1 VIAAL
6 ARAASFAMLAVA
18 GRDAGDDAAF
28 VARARQGDPSGFDE
42 IVHRHHK
49 RVYALAYRM
58 LRHPQDAEDVTQ
70 EAFLNAYRRL
80 DQLRE
85 AESVGAWV
93 CRIASNLCLE
103 RLRSPRHRAE
113 VPLPSPDLAPA
124 DPAADGETAETVARV
139 RAAVAEL
146 PPKYRLAVVAY
157 YLHGHSYDEAAR
169 LIGVN
174 PRTFKTHLYRARQR
188 LASLLEDPTRAS
200 EEEAP

>member
-1 VIAAL
+1 MISAVL
-6 ARAASFAMLAVA
+6 HSASFALLAVA
-18 GRDAGDDAAF
+18 GRDAGDDAAL
-28 VARARQGDPSGFDE
+28 VARARQGDHSGFDE
-42 IVHRHHK
+42 IVHRHHR
-49 RVYALAYRM
+49 RVYTLAYRM

-113 VPLPSPDLAPA
+113 VAMPSPELAPA
-124 DPAADGETAETVARV
+124 DPAADEETAHTVARV

-188 LASLLEDPTRAS
+188 LAALLEDPTRAS
-200 EEEAP
+200 EEEAL

>member
-1 VIAAL
+1 
-6 ARAASFAMLAVA
+6 MLAAA
-18 GRDAGDDAAF
+18 GRDAGGDAAF
-28 VARARQGDPSGFDE
+28 VERARHGDPSGFDE
-42 IVHRHHK
+42 IVRRHHK
-49 RVYALAYRM
+49 RVYTLAYRM

-80 DQLRE
+80 AQLRE
-85 AESVGAWV
+85 AEAVGAWV

-113 VPLPSPDLAPA
+113 IPLPSPELAPA
-124 DPAADGETAETVARV
+124 DPAGDEDTAETVARV

-157 YLHGHSYDEAAR
+157 YLHGHSYEEAAR

-174 PRTFKTHLYRARQR
+174 PRTLKTQLYRARQR
-188 LASLLEDPTRAS
+188 LASLLEHQTRR
-200 EEEAP
+200 EEERAP

>member
-1 VIAAL
+1 
-6 ARAASFAMLAVA
+6 MLAVA
-18 GRDAGDDAAF
+18 GRDAGDDAAL
-28 VARARQGDPSGFDE
+28 VARARHGDPSGFDE
-42 IVHRHHK
+42 IVHHHHK
-49 RVYALAYRM
+49 RVYTLAYRM

-85 AESVGAWV
+85 SASVGAWV

-103 RLRSPRHRAE
+103 RLRSPRHLAE
-113 VPLPSPDLAPA
+113 APMPAPELAPA
-124 DPAADGETAETVARV
+124 DPASAGEQTAETVARV

-174 PRTFKTHLYRARQR
+174 PRTLKTQFYRARQR
-188 LASLLEDPTRAS
+188 LASLLEDPARG
-200 EEEAP
+200 EEEQAP